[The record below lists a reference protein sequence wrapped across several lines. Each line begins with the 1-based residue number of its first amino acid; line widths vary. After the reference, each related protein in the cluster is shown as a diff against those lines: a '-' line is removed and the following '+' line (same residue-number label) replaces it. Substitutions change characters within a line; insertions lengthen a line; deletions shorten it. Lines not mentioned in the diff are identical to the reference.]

1 MNSDELSFGRTLT
14 MARQHSK
21 YTIHEFAQLMN
32 MKLRDLEKLEND
44 MELPEKKTIAKMNR
58 FLNKK
63 LPYSK

>member
-1 MNSDELSFGRTLT
+1 MNNDELSFGRTLT

-44 MELPEKKTIAKMNR
+44 MVLPEKKTIAKMNR
-58 FLNKK
+58 FMNNKIT
-63 LPYSK
+63 YSK